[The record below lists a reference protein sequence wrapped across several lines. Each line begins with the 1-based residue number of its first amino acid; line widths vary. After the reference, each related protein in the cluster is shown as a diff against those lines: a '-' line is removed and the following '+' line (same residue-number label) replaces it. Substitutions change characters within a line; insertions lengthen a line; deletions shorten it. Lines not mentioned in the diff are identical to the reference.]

1 MTVLTAENLC
11 KKFRDQIVLEQVS
24 FTLRSGE
31 RIALVG
37 KNGIGKT
44 TLLEIIT
51 GKQSV
56 DSGTVTRAKEC
67 RIDYIEQEKSEYLDM
82 TVFDFVADARAD
94 LVRMR
99 REIAQIE
106 HYLEE
111 NPTSSAELV
120 RLGDL
125 QHDYERLDGFGLD
138 AKVTAILEGLGF
150 TRERFS
156 ERLRNFSGGER
167 NRAGLARLLAGQ
179 GNLLLLDEPTNHL
192 DIESTAWLEE
202 YLGALDKTVVIVSH
216 DRAFLSATTDQIW
229 ELTSGRLEKYHGG
242 IERYLVERKAR
253 HEQAEHWYRH
263 QQEEIKRIEEFIRR
277 NMAGQKTKQAQSKL
291 KYLGRIKRLPPPRTS
306 DSGPSISVQSSGRSH
321 VHVLTVQN
329 VSLAYHD
336 EPVLED
342 VDLDLYRGDKVG
354 LIGRNGSGK
363 STLLKALIGELA
375 PAAGSIRLGNNV
387 DVAYFDQDLSDLVD
401 DATVLDNFWTVDP
414 LAEVGTVRSAL
425 ARFGFTGE
433 DVFKKVAALSGGE
446 KTKLCLARLLYHPA
460 NLIIM
465 DEPTN
470 HLDMHSREALETA
483 LQEYDGSCLIVSHDR
498 YFLDQVVNRIAHIRQ
513 GRVRVY
519 EGNYSRFV
527 EKTAVAPPAPRVKNE
542 KQKQDFL
549 EFKEKSRRRSRH
561 KKAVDATRAR
571 IGASEDELSRL
582 ESELA
587 VGERADDW
595 EHLHKLTE
603 RVRQLENEI
612 LDLYAEL
619 ERLEATELD

>member
-1 MTVLTAENLC
+1 
-11 KKFRDQIVLEQVS
+11 
-24 FTLRSGE
+24 
-31 RIALVG
+31 
-37 KNGIGKT
+37 
-44 TLLEIIT
+44 
-51 GKQSV
+51 
-56 DSGTVTRAKEC
+56 
-67 RIDYIEQEKSEYLDM
+67 
-82 TVFDFVADARAD
+82 
-94 LVRMR
+94 
-99 REIAQIE
+99 
-106 HYLEE
+106 
-111 NPTSSAELV
+111 
-120 RLGDL
+120 
-125 QHDYERLDGFGLD
+125 
-138 AKVTAILEGLGF
+138 
-150 TRERFS
+150 
-156 ERLRNFSGGER
+156 
-167 NRAGLARLLAGQ
+167 
-179 GNLLLLDEPTNHL
+179 
-192 DIESTAWLEE
+192 
-202 YLGALDKTVVIVSH
+202 
-216 DRAFLSATTDQIW
+216 
-229 ELTSGRLEKYHGG
+229 
-242 IERYLVERKAR
+242 
-253 HEQAEHWYRH
+253 
-263 QQEEIKRIEEFIRR
+263 
-277 NMAGQKTKQAQSKL
+277 
-291 KYLGRIKRLPPPRTS
+291 
-306 DSGPSISVQSSGRSH
+306 

-329 VSLAYHD
+329 VSLAYFD
-336 EPVLED
+336 QPVLEN

-414 LAEVGTVRSAL
+414 FAEVGTVRSAL

-433 DVFKKVAALSGGE
+433 DVFKKVVALSGGE

-498 YFLDQVVNRIAHIRQ
+498 YFLNQVVNRIAHIKQ
-513 GRVRVY
+513 GHVRVY
-519 EGNYSRFV
+519 EGNYSHFV
-527 EKTAVAPPAPRVKNE
+527 EKTAVAPSIPRVRNE

-561 KKAVDATRAR
+561 KKAIDATRAR
-571 IGASEDELSRL
+571 IGTSEGELLRL
-582 ESELA
+582 ENELA
-587 VGERADDW
+587 VGEKADDW